1 METIIGLVQELAP
14 GQNISP
20 DGELVRSGVLDSILV
35 TTLALELAGEFGV
48 RIGPGDLREENF
60 ATPRAMA
67 ELVARLKG

>member
-1 METIIGLVQELAP
+1 MGLVQELAP
-14 GQNISP
+14 DRNISP

-48 RIGPGDLREENF
+48 KIGPAELREENF

-67 ELVARLKG
+67 ELISRLKG